1 MEVSEVTIFSA
12 HINVIYEWPPTEPRR
27 RFATVKKVN
36 KAGEHASPR
45 LAMGHHTTCQI
56 QEGEIVRLPY
66 LAFTK
71 QVGVWLFPVQFA
83 SKPEAA
89 AAGALKMRPEGDRI
103 AELSSEAKAW
113 TRNTTGQPGNTI
125 CVQKGPATKT
135 VQGGKMLPSLPSMD

>member
-1 MEVSEVTIFSA
+1 MA
-12 HINVIYEWPPTEPRR
+12 PPTEPRR

-36 KAGEHASPR
+36 KEGEHASPR
-45 LAMGHHTTCQI
+45 LAMWHHTTCQI

-71 QVGVWLFPVQFA
+71 QVGVWRFPVQFA

-89 AAGALKMRPEGDRI
+89 GALKMKPEGDRI

-113 TRNTTGQPGNTI
+113 TRNTTGQPAGNMGTQYAYKEDPQ
-125 CVQKGPATKT
+125 QKLSKAARCSP
-135 VQGGKMLPSLPSMD
+135 PSLRWTNFY